1 MSAMVISSQGDQE
14 LVSLFGIWLT
24 RIVTRI
30 RVFDAQRTNGGY
42 LGDVL
47 TGLCPVEVGRIA
59 GHNDN
64 ATGRVCF
71 AYRRECLCGISFTPD
86 GTLTLIV

>member
-1 MSAMVISSQGDQE
+1 VALVESMSAMVISSQGDQE

-47 TGLCPVEVGRIA
+47 TELCPVEVGRIA

-71 AYRRECLCGISFTPD
+71 Q
-86 GTLTLIV
+86 LIAVELIA

>member
-1 MSAMVISSQGDQE
+1 VALVESMSAMVISSQGDQE

-47 TGLCPVEVGRIA
+47 TGFCPVEVGRIA
-59 GHNDN
+59 GHN
-64 ATGRVCF
+64 V
-71 AYRRECLCGISFTPD
+71 
-86 GTLTLIV
+86 TLPGGYAFSLSPSN